1 MDNMK
6 GFMFAKKSKK
16 KLICQPLIR
25 NFYVMRQIV
34 FVVLAFAFL
43 GKIEA
48 QVPVGTILWS
58 ETWTGCEEHAS
69 VSEYQFTGTFTY
81 GNAELCYN
89 GNNVSTQSGDND
101 CLRLFGS
108 SSASFSAYEIPTGN
122 SPFMLL
128 SYVDFPDINN
138 QVPYKIKVYSDSDV
152 ECEEIDGQTYF
163 IRNRFGLDKISLRF
177 SIEHTGRVYLDDISL
192 VATEEDLSL
201 QLDIQPRGGSY
212 IERQTVTINCED
224 PEAAIYYTVNGS
236 APSPDNGILYNTP
249 FVIEESTQVKAVA
262 IREGFVNNYAQEYYS
277 IISPSFEAGGVYY
290 EVVSIDDLTVS
301 AIGLVDNT
309 IMSISIPETVC
320 FGDRAFTV
328 TELDF
333 KYDIGKCLKSIELSP
348 LFNSFGFVSCD
359 VDSLIIRC
367 NTGSLVGVGQSIRH
381 NKRIKIIGDNLYIV
395 GGNYYPELCKLEII
409 GSGELNGFLS
419 CPKLN
424 YLNLGMDI
432 FMNKTLANHEEFNN
446 APIDTLRVGRVRRG
460 VEYWYGSL
468 VTDAAFSMKTNYYR
482 RIYYMGDEAIQTYSM
497 GDSLEQLVIPSNVA
511 KIRAYCAPKVN
522 ELVIEEGDNQL
533 SCETS
538 WTGHSFYFLSGT
550 KAKKVFF
557 DRNKSVTVL
566 HKLTCEQL
574 VFGQHVYS
582 SGYGIA
588 EIDVKGD
595 SAFVQVYQVTPLT
608 GISFSN
614 NTYLYVPLYVP
625 RGTKEVYEVAD
636 NWKNFFNIIEFDW
649 EGPDCSISAMSNNTD
664 YGIVNGSGTYHYGET
679 VTLTAIPVNGCS
691 FLRWT
696 ENGSVVSTDSIY
708 SFPADRN
715 RTIIGE
721 FEENYDVCSVIVTSN
736 NLEYGIAEGG
746 GLYRKGDRVSL
757 IALPNNGCSF
767 MYWTSNG
774 AIIDNYGD
782 PHLSFYVYQNYSIVA
797 NFRYGTG
804 IEEES
809 ETQVSVMVRD
819 RLLSIIGAEE
829 NEEIKVF
836 NGLGQIVYQGFN
848 QSIRLYSAG
857 VYIVAIKNKRIKV
870 IVE

>member
-1 MDNMK
+1 MK
-6 GFMFAKKSKK
+6 CLRKVVFAEQS
-16 KLICQPLIR
+16 
-25 NFYVMRQIV
+25 
-34 FVVLAFAFL
+34 
-43 GKIEA
+43 GKILTCHSIIANYFVLKREILIAVTFVILGRFEA
-48 QVPVGTILWS
+48 QVPAGTILWS
-58 ETWTGCEEHAS
+58 ETWTGCEELVPAE
-69 VSEYQFTGTFTY
+69 EYLFSGTYTY
-81 GNAELCYN
+81 GNAEIEYKGGVTHI
-89 GNNVSTQSGDND
+89 GNDEYLSISSGGFFNS
-101 CLRLFGS
+101 GY
-108 SSASFSAYEIPTGN
+108 FSAKEIPTGN
-122 SPFMLL
+122 APFMLL
-128 SYVDFPDINN
+128 SFSSLPDINH
-138 QVPYKIKVYSDSDV
+138 PLSTIKAYSDSEVD
-152 ECEEIDGQTYF
+152 CEEINEQLYF
-163 IRNRFGLDKISLRF
+163 IRNKYGLDRITIHFEVENGL
-177 SIEHTGRVYLDDISL
+177 INLDDICL
-192 VATEEDLSL
+192 KATEPDNTL
-201 QLDIQPRGGSY
+201 QLDIQPIGGSY
-212 IERQTVTINCED
+212 VERQTISISCQD
-224 PEAAIYYTVNGS
+224 PEADVYYTTDGSNPSSENGV
-236 APSPDNGILYNTP
+236 LYNSP
-249 FVIEESTQVKAVA
+249 FIVGESTQVKAIA

-757 IALPNNGCSF
+757 VALPNNGCSF